1 MRKSVLRSLPLVV
14 LIAGFSACGENS
26 SPTQPTPVPCSYSLS
41 PSSLSF
47 GASGGAGSVTVTAAA
62 QCTWNASSDRG
73 WLSITSG
80 TSGAGNG
87 VVSISLTPNTNTTER
102 TGTLTIAGQSVAV
115 KEDGQSPCTIDISP
129 GSATFGK
136 DSATGTFAVSAGDQ
150 CEWSAVSTTAW
161 IAVTSGGTGTGN
173 GTVGY
178 AIERNRELTDR
189 TGTITVGSR
198 TFTITQAAD
207 TGPAPVCEYS
217 VTPVEF
223 TPCMSASYT
232 MSATITTPAG
242 CAWTAEPDASW
253 ITVAAG
259 QSGSGAGVV
268 SFRVSDNWDAPRQSV
283 VKVRWPTVTAGQNI
297 QVLQAGCLYAVSTAV
312 INVDAAGGSSRFDV
326 YQMAQPNTCG
336 GATQNACRWTAQ
348 SDVPWITITTSM
360 PQAGDNPVSF
370 TVAAN
375 PTTTARI
382 GRITVRDKVVQITQA
397 GLAPFMLRTPT
408 EKDGL

>member
-1 MRKSVLRSLPLVV
+1 MRKNVLRSLPLVV

-26 SPTQPTPVPCSYSLS
+26 SPTQPTPGPCSYSLS
-41 PSSLSF
+41 ASSLSF
-47 GASGGAGSVTVTAAA
+47 GASGGSGSVTVTAGA
-62 QCTWNASSDRG
+62 QCTWTASSDRG
-73 WLSITSG
+73 WMSITSG
-80 TSGAGNG
+80 ASGAGNG
-87 VVSISLTPNTNTTER
+87 VVSVSLTPNNNTTER

-115 KEDGQSPCTIDISP
+115 REDGQATCTIDISP
-129 GSATFGK
+129 ANASFGK

-150 CEWSAVSTTAW
+150 CQWSAVSTTAW
-161 IAVTSGGTGTGN
+161 IAVTSGSTGTGN

-178 AIERNRELTDR
+178 SVERNRELTDR

-198 TFTITQAAD
+198 TFAITQAAD
-207 TGPAPVCEYS
+207 TPPAPVCEYS

-223 TPCMSASYT
+223 TPCMSVSYT
-232 MSATITTPAG
+232 MTATITTQAG
-242 CAWTAEPDASW
+242 CTWTAEPDASW
-253 ITVAAG
+253 VTLAAG
-259 QSGSGAGVV
+259 QSGSGPGVV

-297 QVLQAGCLYAVSTAV
+297 RVLQAGCLYSVSTAAIDV
-312 INVDAAGGSSRFDV
+312 VAAGGSSRFDV

-336 GATQNACRWTAQ
+336 GPTQNACRWTAQ

-375 PTTTARI
+375 ATTTART
-382 GRITVRDKVVQITQA
+382 GRITVRDKVVLITQA
-397 GLAPFMLRTPT
+397 GQ
-408 EKDGL
+408 

>member
-1 MRKSVLRSLPLVV
+1 MRKNVLRSLALVV
-14 LIAGFSACGENS
+14 LIVGFSACGENG
-26 SPTQPTPVPCSYSLS
+26 SPTEPTAGPCSYSVS

-47 GASGGAGSVTVTAAA
+47 GASGGAGSVTVSAGA
-62 QCTWNASSDRG
+62 QCTWTASSDRG
-73 WLSITSG
+73 WMSITSG
-80 TSGAGNG
+80 ASGAGNG
-87 VVSISLTPNTNTTER
+87 VVSVSLTPNTNTTER

-115 KEDGQSPCTIDISP
+115 REDGQASCTIDISP
-129 GSATFGK
+129 ANASFGK
-136 DSATGTFAVSAGDQ
+136 DSATGTFAVSAADQ
-150 CEWSAVSTTAW
+150 CQWSAMSTTAW
-161 IAVTSGGTGTGN
+161 IAVTSGSPGTGN

-178 AIERNRELTDR
+178 SIERNRELIDR

-207 TGPAPVCEYS
+207 TPPAPACEYS
-217 VTPVEF
+217 VTPAEF

-232 MSATITTPAG
+232 MTATITTQAG
-242 CAWTAEPDASW
+242 CTWTAEPDASW
-253 ITVAAG
+253 ITLTAG
-259 QSGSGAGVV
+259 QSKSGPGVV
-268 SFRVSDNWDAPRQSV
+268 SFTVSDNWDAPRQSV

-297 QVLQAGCLYAVSTAV
+297 RVLQAGCLYSVSTAAV
-312 INVDAAGGSSRFDV
+312 NVSAAGGPGRFDV

-336 GATQNACRWTAQ
+336 GATQDACRWTAQ

-375 PTTTARI
+375 ATTTART

-397 GLAPFMLRTPT
+397 GQ
-408 EKDGL
+408 